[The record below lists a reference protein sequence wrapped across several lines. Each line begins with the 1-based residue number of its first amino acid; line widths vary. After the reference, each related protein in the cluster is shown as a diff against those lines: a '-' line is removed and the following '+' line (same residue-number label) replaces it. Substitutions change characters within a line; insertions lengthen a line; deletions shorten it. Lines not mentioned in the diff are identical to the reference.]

1 VQKYYEFLQASYH
14 SPSSRT
20 WSGTLNNS
28 SQSGGGACGKQ
39 RIRWTHELHEQ
50 FVDAVNSL
58 GGSMS
63 KFQSI

>member
-1 VQKYYEFLQASYH
+1 MPQYYEFLQASYH
-14 SPSSRT
+14 FPSSET
-20 WSGTLNNS
+20 WLGTLNSS
-28 SQSGGGACGKQ
+28 SQSGGEASGKQ

-63 KFQSI
+63 K